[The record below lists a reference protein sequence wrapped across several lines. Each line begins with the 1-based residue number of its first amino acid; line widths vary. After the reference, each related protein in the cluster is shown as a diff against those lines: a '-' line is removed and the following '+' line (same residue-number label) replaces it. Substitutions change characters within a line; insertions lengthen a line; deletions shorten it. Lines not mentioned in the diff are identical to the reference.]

1 AAHALAAAALTAL
14 RDLITLPPDRA
25 PARTLWV
32 TRGAVAAGPEDTVP
46 ALAQSVLWG
55 LARSARAEHPGLGL
69 VLLDLDPADA
79 PDDTVAALRSAAARD
94 DEPAL
99 ARRAGTLLTPRLVR
113 ARPGTALALPAGDTY
128 ALTGFPAAPRAD
140 AVPAP
145 APGPGQVLVEVRALA
160 LGDDAVPAASAGV
173 ITDCGPGV
181 DGLAP
186 GARVTAP
193 AGSAPGSGTVADAAS
208 VTVLPDDVPF
218 TVAAAGTD
226 PAGPPPVVLP
236 VTAAREA
243 VRRTAPGGR
252 PVVLDLAGRPA
263 QVPADGT
270 VLITGGLGAIGRT
283 VARLLAGHGVP
294 RLLLTSRR
302 GADDPRAEDVTA
314 ELTALGARVEI
325 AACDVADPD
334 ALADLLAR
342 IDTEAPLRG
351 VVHCAG
357 VLADAAVTELTA
369 DRLAHVLRPKTDGA
383 AHLHRLTAGRPLD
396 LFLLLSSAA
405 GVLGSPGQ
413 ANYAAANAFLD
424 QLAHHRRALGLPA
437 LSL

>member
-1 AAHALAAAALTAL
+1 
-14 RDLITLPPDRA
+14 
-25 PARTLWV
+25 
-32 TRGAVAAGPEDTVP
+32 
-46 ALAQSVLWG
+46 
-55 LARSARAEHPGLGL
+55 
-69 VLLDLDPADA
+69 
-79 PDDTVAALRSAAARD
+79 
-94 DEPAL
+94 
-99 ARRAGTLLTPRLVR
+99 PRW
-113 ARPGTALALPAGDTY
+113 
-128 ALTGFPAAPRAD
+128 
-140 AVPAP
+140 
-145 APGPGQVLVEVRALA
+145 
-160 LGDDAVPAASAGV
+160 
-173 ITDCGPGV
+173 
-181 DGLAP
+181 
-186 GARVTAP
+186 
-193 AGSAPGSGTVADAAS
+193 
-208 VTVLPDDVPF
+208 
-218 TVAAAGTD
+218 
-226 PAGPPPVVLP
+226 
-236 VTAAREA
+236 
-243 VRRTAPGGR
+243 R

-263 QVPADGT
+263 PVPADGT

-283 VARLLAGHGVP
+283 IARLLAGHGVP

-334 ALADLLAR
+334 ALAALLAG
-342 IDTEAPLRG
+342 IDPAAPLRG

-369 DRLAHVLRPKTDGA
+369 DRLAHVLRPKADGA

-437 LSL
+437 LSVSFGAWADEGLAAAHADLDRLARHGHRALTPEQGRDLIGLTLRRTTAHLVASVLDLPRLRDAVTGGPAATTAVWRALLPAPRTAPGTGTAFAQRLARLPEAERGARVLALVREEAARALGLPGPDPVRPDEPLRDLGMDSVTAVDLRNRIGARLGARLPA

>member
-1 AAHALAAAALTAL
+1 ITA
-14 RDLITLPPDRA
+14 
-25 PARTLWV
+25 
-32 TRGAVAAGPEDTVP
+32 
-46 ALAQSVLWG
+46 
-55 LARSARAEHPGLGL
+55 
-69 VLLDLDPADA
+69 
-79 PDDTVAALRSAAARD
+79 
-94 DEPAL
+94 
-99 ARRAGTLLTPRLVR
+99 
-113 ARPGTALALPAGDTY
+113 
-128 ALTGFPAAPRAD
+128 
-140 AVPAP
+140 
-145 APGPGQVLVEVRALA
+145 
-160 LGDDAVPAASAGV
+160 
-173 ITDCGPGV
+173 CGPGV

-252 PVVLDLAGRPA
+252 PVVL
-263 QVPADGT
+263 
-270 VLITGGLGAIGRT
+270 GGIGRT
-283 VARLLAGHGVP
+283 VARLLAGHGGP

-424 QLAHHRRALGLPA
+424 QLAHHRR
-437 LSL
+437 